1 MAMTKKPRLRPSAAL
16 DRHLGAR
23 LARRRLERS
32 LAAADLEEI
41 IAASVGS
48 IARFESGAKS
58 IGAAQLFA
66 LSRALGVPVGYFF
79 EDSPAGSTRNPK
91 SLPEPDSVDEVEKF
105 LKAYVKV
112 TDPKVRRDILGLI
125 KAAATGGKTA
135 PAR

>member
-1 MAMTKKPRLRPSAAL
+1 MAMKPRLRPSAAL

-41 IAASVGS
+41 ISASAGS
-48 IARFESGAKS
+48 IARFESGAQS

-66 LSRALGVPVGYFF
+66 LSRALDVPVGYFF
-79 EDSPAGSTRNPK
+79 EDSPAGSTPNPK
-91 SLPEPDSVDEVEKF
+91 SMPKPDSVEEVERF
-105 LKAYVKV
+105 LKAYFKV

-125 KAAATGGKTA
+125 KAATGGKTA
-135 PAR
+135 PVR